1 MDNIVFLLIKF
12 YIFFVILFLLG
23 RAFVIINSKIF
34 KLNFH
39 EESKLQGIDTQ
50 IFYPVLG
57 MFFLGNFLYIFNY
70 FLPLKNKLSYLI
82 FVFIFIN
89 FKHPIYYQRL
99 KSIVISL
106 PIYTILLATS
116 YDINFHYDAGL
127 YHLNNQLWLL
137 ESNIVA
143 GFSNIYG
150 PYGVSSIYEY
160 LSAFLWLDR
169 SFMLVHFLSLIFVGF
184 FYSFLFY
191 NLIYNKN
198 KHLFAGSFLL
208 LIYSIFDNFGFSG
221 GRNGFINLQSI
232 GKQDL
237 AISVLFLVTGSLL
250 TISVLKKSFKIQEL
264 VIYSILSLFIF
275 QLKISGF
282 SIAFIYFFYVYSYAK
297 SNGISLFS
305 LLNILKIYI
314 ILFFMWLLKSLIH
327 TGCLIFPYEPS
338 CLSSLKW
345 VNKEYIKNIENITVN
360 FSNSYYFGDSLY
372 IWGKDYISIPINS
385 TVFMN
390 FFISVLALL
399 LVAKILFS
407 KLNELNKNKV
417 IVPIIIGSILF
428 YLRFGPDVR
437 YISGLMMFY
446 VFCIGIDRQIKIAI
460 PKLILTTLFIFSLLA
475 FPKLQSYKSIDVFRN
490 PTVSVPEESMR
501 QLFGRLAPASGD
513 QCWININCSANLEN
527 FNIDTSGYFK
537 IVTLN
542 N

>member
-39 EESKLQGIDTQ
+39 DESKLQGIDTQ

-57 MFFLGNFLYIFNY
+57 MFFLGNFLYLFNY

-99 KSIVISL
+99 KSTVISL

-160 LSAFLWLDR
+160 LSAFLWLDH

-208 LIYSIFDNFGFSG
+208 VIFSIFDNFGYSG
-221 GRNGFINLQSI
+221 GRNGFVNLQSI

-237 AISVLFLVTGSLL
+237 AISILFLVTGSLL
-250 TISVLKKSFKIQEL
+250 IISVLKKSFKIQEL
-264 VIYSILSLFIF
+264 VMYSILSLFIF

-282 SIAFIYFFYVYSYAK
+282 SITFIYFFYVYSYAK

-314 ILFFMWLLKSLIH
+314 ILFFMWLIKSIIH

-399 LVAKILFS
+399 IVAKILFS

-417 IVPIIIGSILF
+417 IVPIIIVSILF
-428 YLRFGPDVR
+428 YLRFGPDIR
-437 YISGLMMFY
+437 YISGLMMFF
-446 VFCIGIDRQIKIAI
+446 VFCIGIDRQIKIPI

-501 QLFGRLAPASGD
+501 KLFGRLAPASGD